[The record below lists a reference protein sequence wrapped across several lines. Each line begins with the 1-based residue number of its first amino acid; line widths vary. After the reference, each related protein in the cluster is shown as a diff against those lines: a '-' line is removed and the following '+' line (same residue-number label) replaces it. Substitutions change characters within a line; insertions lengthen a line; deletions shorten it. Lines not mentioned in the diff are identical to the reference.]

1 MSHGTL
7 AAIALVSAN
16 KYLKEKNE
24 EFEPKKMDNI
34 QCCLVGSLITTVI
47 SGGIGALLSIII

>member
-1 MSHGTL
+1 MLGVEPRRYGDYCSK
-7 AAIALVSAN
+7 S
-16 KYLKEKNE
+16 YLKEKNE